1 MYAAFSAVAAAV
13 VVEKRS
19 DRVTG
24 LEKMVVVVVEMTC
37 YILYEQEKERKIE
50 IQQVKTGLFSPWI
63 VLYLPHRALVTGT
76 HWVKFNAWRLC
87 AILLVEQILP
97 SRVSTFNS
105 RRWLK
110 IKKCLIVY
118 RKHHDWQDIKIC
130 VIRTSGDIISNVNKK
145 WCTCSNLWKNAVLT
159 IQTFEISCA
168 TCKTC
173 WHWCAKAFGHQKVAY

>member
-63 VLYLPHRALVTGT
+63 VLYLPHRTLVTGT
-76 HWVKFNAWRLC
+76 HWAKFNA
-87 AILLVEQILP
+87 
-97 SRVSTFNS
+97 
-105 RRWLK
+105 
-110 IKKCLIVY
+110 
-118 RKHHDWQDIKIC
+118 
-130 VIRTSGDIISNVNKK
+130 
-145 WCTCSNLWKNAVLT
+145 
-159 IQTFEISCA
+159 
-168 TCKTC
+168 
-173 WHWCAKAFGHQKVAY
+173 